1 MLRDVLRGVAS
12 TGGVECCDGGV
23 MVDFGLTRES
33 LDSIT
38 DLDIAFGTTKLLPAY
53 CHVPEE
59 FKHGNRYTQL
69 MDLMFGEQPLPDWE
83 IVFRKGFDD
92 PDAPDALNRAVT
104 AHLRSFEPKHQHKI
118 AGLGY
123 LVSLVFELHPSPG

>member
-12 TGGVECCDGGV
+12 TGGGECCDGGV

-53 CHVPEE
+53 
-59 FKHGNRYTQL
+59 
-69 MDLMFGEQPLPDWE
+69 E